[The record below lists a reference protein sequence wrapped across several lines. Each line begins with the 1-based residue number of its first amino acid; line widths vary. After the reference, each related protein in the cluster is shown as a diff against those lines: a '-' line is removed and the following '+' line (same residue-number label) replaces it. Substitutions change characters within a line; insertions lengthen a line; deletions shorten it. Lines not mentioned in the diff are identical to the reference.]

1 MPDAA
6 ISGPQKEP
14 PGGRRLSLLAVF
26 CVIAAA
32 FFSSPAAYGA
42 SVVTFSA
49 TYTISIAGVTIGRAD
64 ATSRFTDSGYA
75 AVIKGTTSGV
85 SRLISDASATLLAS
99 GRFSSQQVIP
109 VSYNLETSEGDF
121 ETHVRMSMRGGAI
134 TDLLAIPS
142 LREATDRVPLNPAHK
157 RDIVDPVGAFLV
169 AVDRPGL
176 ADGRRICGRTI
187 KIFDGWQRFDVGL
200 SYKQTRLVTGI
211 GAAYD
216 GRVVVCTARYI
227 PVAGHRESVKT
238 TQYMAENKRLEVWYA
253 PIKDKPVLVPYRILI
268 GTKYGDLLVT
278 STRFVTTGS
287 APKAEN

>member
-1 MPDAA
+1 MPNAA
-6 ISGPQKEP
+6 TSGAQRVTPLDRK
-14 PGGRRLSLLAVF
+14 LSLAAVF
-26 CVIAAA
+26 GVIAATLLLV
-32 FFSSPAAYGA
+32 PAAHAA
-42 SVVTFSA
+42 SDVTLEA
-49 TYTISIAGVTIGRAD
+49 TYSISIAGVTIGRAD
-64 ATSRFTDSGYA
+64 ATGRFTDSGYA

-85 SRLISDASATLLAS
+85 SRLISDARATLLGS
-99 GRFSSQQVIP
+99 GRFSRKRVIP
-109 VSYNLETSEGDF
+109 ASYNLETSEGDF
-121 ETHVRMSMRGGAI
+121 ETHVRMSMRAGAI

-142 LREATDRVPLNPAHK
+142 LREATDRIPLNPEHK

-169 AVDRPGL
+169 ATDKPGI
-176 ADGRRICGRTI
+176 ADGRRICDRTI

-200 SYKQTRLVTGI
+200 SYKQTRLVTGT

-227 PVAGHRESVKT
+227 PVAGHRKSFKT
-238 TQYMAENKRLEVWYA
+238 TRYMAENKRLEVWYA

-278 STRFVTTGS
+278 STRFETTGS